1 MSTVLPVT
9 TTGRSHN
16 VKVDLIET
24 TTISLVEKIRKE
36 KKGKILGELEPCK
49 PNSKKRKCDKGKE
62 LICKPGI
69 QNEKIFTC
77 QRGSTYIVS

>member
-1 MSTVLPVT
+1 MSTVLPVIT
-9 TTGRSHN
+9 TVRSHN

-24 TTISLVEKIRKE
+24 PTISLVEKIRKE

-49 PNSKKRKCDKGKE
+49 PNGKKRKCDKGKG
-62 LICKPGI
+62 LICKSGI
-69 QNEKIFTC
+69 QNEKNFTC